1 MLKPTLR
8 EKLHAVDQMPHFLNI
23 MNSWLEIYHIKQ
35 TSDVGWIMSPQNIYW
50 SPKSSDYDLFWKGS
64 LTDVVK
70 IRLYS
75 THVGPDPKW
84 LVLLEEEKT
93 ETEVKSMW
101 RHRDT
106 KGRCLSGDGARHW
119 SYVATNQGI
128 DQATEK

>member
-1 MLKPTLR
+1 M
-8 EKLHAVDQMPHFLNI
+8 
-23 MNSWLEIYHIKQ
+23 EIYHIKE
-35 TSDVGWIMSPQNIYW
+35 TSDVGWIMSPQNKYW

-64 LTDVVK
+64 FADVIK

-75 THVGPDPKW
+75 TSVGPNPKW

-106 KGRCLSGDGARHW
+106 KGRCFSGDGGRDW

-128 DQATEK
+128 DRIIEK